1 VGYFSVL
8 GDTFLY
14 FLYLPITF
22 NDVVKTGLSVFF
34 PFIVALLVFKP
45 ILIDPAFNGRFPGP
59 GILLTAAIAVL
70 ISNLLYFAMFIDSP
84 NAGYAVAS
92 ECVFYVSLVL
102 CFFSIVYYFA
112 SEYSQQFIL
121 SIFFASLIPLSL
133 LFGIIDAKIT
143 NYSILKEA
151 KSQILLNSDKVV
163 RANILR
169 SFDKGMFLM
178 INNTNNINFVSWS
191 EIKEVK
197 FKKVTG
203 F

>member
-1 VGYFSVL
+1 
-8 GDTFLY
+8 
-14 FLYLPITF
+14 LPITF
-22 NDVVKTGLSVFF
+22 NDIIKTGLSVLF

-59 GILLTAAIAVL
+59 GILLTVAIAVL
-70 ISNLLYFAMFIDSP
+70 VSNLLYFAIFIDSS
-84 NAGYAVAS
+84 NAGYSLAS
-92 ECVFYVSLVL
+92 ECFFYVSLAL

-121 SIFFASLIPLSL
+121 SIFFISLIPLAFLS
-133 LFGIIDAKIT
+133 GVIDAKIT
-143 NYSILKEA
+143 NYSILREA

-178 INNTNNINFVSWS
+178 INNTNNINFISWDK
-191 EIKEVK
+191 IKEVK